1 MCAPPPSTPLRR
13 ARSTKISR
21 CLRHLLGLLLAHR
34 AAQQVGAAE
43 RVAGQH
49 LRDLHHL
56 LLVQDDAVGRLQHRL
71 EARVRV
77 VIGRGRAC
85 AR

>member
-1 MCAPPPSTPLRR
+1 MCVAWCSGTPRSTAP
-13 ARSTKISR
+13 STKIAAL
-21 CLRHLLGLLLAHR
+21 LRHLLGLLLAHR

-43 RVAGQH
+43 RVAGEH

-71 EARVRV
+71 E
-77 VIGRGRAC
+77 RGCR
-85 AR
+85 